1 MAAGTGEVQGAAAL
15 RRAQVTGK
23 SGVSALLANKKA
35 LGVAVFAS

>member
-1 MAAGTGEVQGAAAL
+1 MAGGARDVQGAAAL

-23 SGVSALLANKKA
+23 SGVGALIANRKA